1 MFQIGVFY
9 FLIIIG
15 WIIMDI
21 IMWLKY
27 YNQIIFKFNELYIL
41 SYKNK
46 TYNYLFY
53 NYLFYN

>member
-1 MFQIGVFY
+1 
-9 FLIIIG
+9 
-15 WIIMDI
+15 
-21 IMWLKY
+21 MWLKY